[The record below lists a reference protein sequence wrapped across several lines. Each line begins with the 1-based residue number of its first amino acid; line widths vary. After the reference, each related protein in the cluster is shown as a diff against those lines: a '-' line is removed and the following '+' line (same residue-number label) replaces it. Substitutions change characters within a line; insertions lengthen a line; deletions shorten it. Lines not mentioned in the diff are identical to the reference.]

1 LNIQKYVLE
10 KTDYDLKK
18 LLINWEWLIDDE
30 EEVYNIIIVTKMG
43 NLLVRTQAKQLF
55 FLNTKEGSFEQIS
68 NYYTDFAKN
77 KLQPSQY
84 LEIFQ
89 PEIIAETEEDGI
101 ELKEDEVFS
110 FTEQPVLGGMVD
122 ASNLEPINIYKHF
135 ALTGYIHKEVYDLNS
150 ENNEH

>member
-43 NLLVRTQAKQLF
+43 NL
-55 FLNTKEGSFEQIS
+55 EGSFEQIS